1 VLSQTVQPLISTFFP
16 FKKKINLQTKK

>member
-1 VLSQTVQPLISTFFP
+1 VLSQTVQPLIYTFFP